1 MFGNWTCVP
10 VPPLVMC
17 STNTSTF
24 SRFTIIVSHVLE
36 YISCLIFSSH
46 VSLCVMLG
54 VDRMEVVVSP
64 DGGATRGK
72 EMAGELWREAVLS
85 FK

>member
-1 MFGNWTCVP
+1 
-10 VPPLVMC
+10 
-17 STNTSTF
+17 
-24 SRFTIIVSHVLE
+24 
-36 YISCLIFSSH
+36 
-46 VSLCVMLG
+46 MLG

-85 FK
+85 LSRLTVGVENLLYLLNN